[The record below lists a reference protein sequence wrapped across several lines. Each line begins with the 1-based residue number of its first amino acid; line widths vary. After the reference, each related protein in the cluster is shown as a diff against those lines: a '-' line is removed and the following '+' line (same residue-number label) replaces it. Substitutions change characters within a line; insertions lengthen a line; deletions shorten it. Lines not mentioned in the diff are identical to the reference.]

1 MRTIQTTREQLLAL
15 SVAMFAENG
24 FTQTSLRS
32 IAKRAGVS
40 PGLLVHHF
48 GSKDDLVAEA
58 ISETLGRWVVGETAA
73 VLDDESARVENWR
86 MFIERNS
93 TSLNFFRQVLLAGGT
108 YAERLFDASLRESGT
123 FLDQMKA
130 SGRLKE
136 LHDTEAT
143 ALMISASGL
152 GLILLLD
159 HVERI
164 MGGQI
169 ASETVATRLMNANTE
184 LWENGIF
191 TPAPQG
197 KRRAD
202 NR

>member
-15 SVAMFAENG
+15 SVEMFAENG

-40 PGLLVHHF
+40 PGLLIHHF

-86 MFIERNS
+86 MFIEKNS

-108 YAERLFDASLRESGT
+108 YAERLFDASLRESRT

-130 SGRLKE
+130 AGRVKE
-136 LHDTEAT
+136 VHDTEAT
-143 ALMISASGL
+143 ALMVSASGL
-152 GLILLLD
+152 GLILFLD

-191 TPAPQG
+191 TPAPPG

-202 NR
+202 SR